1 MTAST
6 KYDPFARGPF
16 PVGVQTQSWN
26 DEVRGRTLTV
36 EIWYPCTDDYRG
48 LDVDPATMDWFEPG
62 WATDGVSTPER
73 YAPQQA
79 VRDADWRT
87 MDQSAPLVL
96 LIHGWAGFRRE
107 STFVGSHL
115 ASHGYVVVSPD
126 VVGTTFAEVN
136 AFLAQQEP
144 LGDPEDLL
152 RHARDNAEVR
162 VGDVSFLIAQ
172 SMSRLPVR
180 DERVGVTGASFGGY
194 SSLVSP
200 TADPRVAAIAAMC
213 PANDDSPIVKGS
225 EVFNDL
231 ILAPW
236 LSDPATM
243 ILAADRDSLLPLYG
257 QLTLAAQLPA
267 SRRLVVSMA
276 NADHNHFVDDIELG
290 QAWMGE
296 FVGRVAAIFPDAP
309 GNWPLVAMSVQP
321 MERLVPGEV
330 AKRGWRGAIL
340 AHFDAWLRDE
350 DAALEAVRDM
360 DALMSS
366 AGVETHTYAIGHD

>member
-1 MTAST
+1 VTAST

-62 WATDGVSTPER
+62 WATDGESTPER

-79 VRDADWRT
+79 VRDAERRT
-87 MDQSAPLVL
+87 MEQPAPLVL

-236 LSDPATM
+236 LSYRPA
-243 ILAADRDSLLPLYG
+243 AGWSYRW
-257 QLTLAAQLPA
+257 LTLTTTT
-267 SRRLVVSMA
+267 SWTISS
-276 NADHNHFVDDIELG
+276 
-290 QAWMGE
+290 
-296 FVGRVAAIFPDAP
+296 
-309 GNWPLVAMSVQP
+309 SV
-321 MERLVPGEV
+321 R
-330 AKRGWRGAIL
+330 RGWANSS
-340 AHFDAWLRDE
+340 
-350 DAALEAVRDM
+350 AALRRSSRTLQATGRSSRCRCSPWRDLFP
-360 DALMSS
+360 AK
-366 AGVETHTYAIGHD
+366 